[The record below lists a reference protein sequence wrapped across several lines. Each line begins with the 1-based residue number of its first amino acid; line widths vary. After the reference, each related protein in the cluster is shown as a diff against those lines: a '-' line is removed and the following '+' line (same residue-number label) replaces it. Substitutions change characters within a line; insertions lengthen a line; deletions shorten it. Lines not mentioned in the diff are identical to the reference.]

1 MGLNWIGVR
10 GTIGK
15 RHLQRRRQGD
25 LGGGLLKHLPLHYHC
40 GLATE
45 NAKDIE
51 QIASANG
58 VQRREVTKGQG
69 VLIICYKSLQ
79 L

>member
-1 MGLNWIGVR
+1 M
-10 GTIGK
+10 
-15 RHLQRRRQGD
+15 
-25 LGGGLLKHLPLHYHC
+25 KHLPLHYHC
-40 GLATE
+40 GLAIE
-45 NAKDIE
+45 NAKEAE

>member
-1 MGLNWIGVR
+1 MM
-10 GTIGK
+10 
-15 RHLQRRRQGD
+15 
-25 LGGGLLKHLPLHYHC
+25 KHLPPHYPC
-40 GLATE
+40 GLVTE
-45 NAKDIE
+45 NAKEAE

-58 VQRREVTKGQG
+58 FRRREVTNGQG